1 MASKSKKKNS
11 TKTVVGLFAGI
22 GGLEL
27 GFSRAGYKTEA
38 LCEIDPGAQQVLRV
52 QFAGVDLI
60 DDVRAIDTV
69 GNCDVLCAGFPC
81 QDLSSSGQKNGING
95 HQSSLVDE
103 VFRILA
109 SSEAEWVVIE
119 NVRFMLHLNRG
130 EAMARITDGFE
141 KLGYNWAYRVIN
153 SQAFGLP
160 QRRHRVYFVASKH
173 GDPRSVLLSGDNK
186 ERGNEKLEM
195 SVSDHIGFYWTEG
208 TYALGLSR
216 NAIPPLKA
224 GSTIGIPSPPAIFF
238 PDGLVGTPEIRDAE
252 RLQGFD
258 VDWTKPAEEV
268 AKASARWRV
277 LGNSVTVP
285 VSEWLATKLQHPEPY
300 DASND
305 LPLKGKWSSAAWSID
320 GKRFEASASDWPVV
334 RRSVGIGEFLQHDVK
349 PLSLRAVTGF
359 LNRAYKGN
367 LNFPPGF
374 LEAVNKFS
382 LTAI

>member
-1 MASKSKKKNS
+1 MTNKQQKQLKAKR
-11 TKTVVGLFAGI
+11 VVGLFAGI

-27 GFSRAGYKTEA
+27 GFSKHGYRTET
-38 LCEIDPGAQQVLRV
+38 LCEIDLGAQHVLRAR
-52 QFAGVDLI
+52 FPGVDLVN
-60 DDVRAIDTV
+60 DVRTIDTV

-81 QDLSSSGQKNGING
+81 QDLSSSGQKVGING

-109 SSEAEWVVIE
+109 SSNAQWVVIE

-130 EAMARITDGFE
+130 EAMAHIAAGFE
-141 KLGYNWAYRVIN
+141 QLGYDWAYRVID
-153 SQAFGLP
+153 SQAFSLP

-173 GDPRSVLLSGDNK
+173 GDPRTVLLSGDGVGRDK
-186 ERGNEKLEM
+186 AQLGM
-195 SVSDHIGFYWTEG
+195 SISDHIGFYWTEG
-208 TYALGLSR
+208 KYAVGLSR

-238 PDGLVGTPEIRDAE
+238 PDGLVGTPQIRDAE
-252 RLQGFD
+252 RLQGFEA
-258 VDWTKPAEEV
+258 DWTKPAEEV
-268 AKASARWRV
+268 VKTSARWRL

-285 VSEWLATKLQHPEPY
+285 VSEWLAAKLVNPEPY

-305 LPLKGKWSSAAWSID
+305 IPLRGKWPSAAWSMR
-320 GKRFEASASDWPVV
+320 GKRFEASVSDWPVDRPLV
-334 RRSVGIGEFLQHDVK
+334 SIGEFLQHEVK
-349 PLSLRAVTGF
+349 PLSHRAITGF
-359 LNRAYKGN
+359 LNRAHTGN

-374 LEAVNKFS
+374 LEALNKFS